1 MNENQNKKTKGIRSH
16 HVNIPIFIPHL
27 GCPNNCVFCNQRL
40 ISGKREFV
48 KESVREEIERS
59 LSTIDPDTCL
69 PEIAFFG
76 GSFTGIDRELMI
88 YLLGVAQ
95 EYIDSGRA
103 GSIRMSTRPD
113 YISDEI
119 MKILSDYTVGTI
131 ELGIQSMD
139 ENVLRACKRG
149 HSVADSVNACRLI
162 KQAGYSLIGQMMI
175 GLPGADNGSE
185 IRTAENICLLGADGA
200 RVYPTVVFRETE
212 LCNMAKSGE
221 YIPLSNEE
229 ATLRTGNVLKV
240 FDHNGVPCIRVGL
253 CASENLSDDSEVF
266 GGANHSAVGEMA
278 MSLVFRDNIEEAI
291 NSLAAVPK
299 NDCRLTVYVPRG
311 CTSKAAGQKRSNKNY
326 FAEKYG
332 IKNIKILEDPALT
345 GYNVHIAVTGSE
357 K

>member
-1 MNENQNKKTKGIRSH
+1 MNENQNKKTKSIRSH

-27 GCPNNCVFCNQRL
+27 GCPNNCVFCNQRS

-48 KESVREEIERS
+48 KKSVREEIERS

-88 YLLGVAQ
+88 YLLGIAQ

-149 HSVADSVNACRLI
+149 HSVADSVNACRRI
-162 KQAGYSLIGQMMI
+162 KQAGYS
-175 GLPGADNGSE
+175 
-185 IRTAENICLLGADGA
+185 
-200 RVYPTVVFRETE
+200 
-212 LCNMAKSGE
+212 
-221 YIPLSNEE
+221 
-229 ATLRTGNVLKV
+229 
-240 FDHNGVPCIRVGL
+240 
-253 CASENLSDDSEVF
+253 
-266 GGANHSAVGEMA
+266 
-278 MSLVFRDNIEEAI
+278 
-291 NSLAAVPK
+291 
-299 NDCRLTVYVPRG
+299 
-311 CTSKAAGQKRSNKNY
+311 
-326 FAEKYG
+326 
-332 IKNIKILEDPALT
+332 
-345 GYNVHIAVTGSE
+345 
-357 K
+357 

>member
-1 MNENQNKKTKGIRSH
+1 MIENENNKTKSRRSH

-27 GCPNNCVFCNQRL
+27 GCPNNCVFCNQRS

-48 KESVREEIERS
+48 KENVRKEIEQAM
-59 LSTIDPDTCL
+59 STIDTGTCL

-88 YLLGVAQ
+88 YLLGIAQ
-95 EYIDSGRA
+95 EYIDSGRV

-139 ENVLRACKRG
+139 ENVLQTCKRG

-162 KQAGYSLIGQMMI
+162 KQAGYSLIGQMMV
-175 GLPGADNGSE
+175 GLPGADNESE
-185 IRTAENICLLGADGA
+185 IRTAEKICSLGADGA

-229 ATLRTGNVLKV
+229 AILRTKNVLKV
-240 FDHNGVPCIRVGL
+240 FDRGGVPCIRVGL
-253 CASENLSDDSEVF
+253 CASENLSDESEVF
-266 GGANHSAVGEMA
+266 GGANHSAIGEMA
-278 MSLVFRDNIEEAI
+278 MSLVFRDNIEEKI
-291 NSLAAVPK
+291 NSSAAVPEH
-299 NDCRLTVYVPRG
+299 NCGLIVYVPRG
-311 CTSKAAGQKRSNKNY
+311 CTSKASGQKRSNKNY

-332 IKNIKILEDPALT
+332 IKNIKILEDPALE
-345 GYNVHIAVTGSE
+345 GYNVHIVFTGS
-357 K
+357 KK

>member
-1 MNENQNKKTKGIRSH
+1 M
-16 HVNIPIFIPHL
+16 NIPIFIPHL
-27 GCPNNCVFCNQRL
+27 GCPNNCVFCNQRS
-40 ISGKREFV
+40 ISGKRDFV
-48 KESVREEIERS
+48 KENVRKEIEQA
-59 LSTIDPDTCL
+59 LSTIDSGTCL

-95 EYIDSGRA
+95 EYIDSRRV

-119 MKILSDYTVGTI
+119 IKILSDYTVGTI

-139 ENVLRACKRG
+139 ENVLRTCKRG
-149 HSVADSVNACRLI
+149 HSVADSIKACRLI
-162 KQAGYSLIGQMMI
+162 KQAGYSLIGQMMV
-175 GLPGADNGSE
+175 GLPGADNESE
-185 IRTAENICLLGADGA
+185 IRTAEKICSLGADGA

-212 LCNMAKSGE
+212 LCNMAKCGE

-229 ATLRTGNVLKV
+229 AVLRTKNVLKV
-240 FDHNGVPCIRVGL
+240 FDRGDVQCIRVGL
-253 CASENLSDDSEVF
+253 CASENLSDEAEVF
-266 GGANHSAVGEMA
+266 GGANHSAIGEMA

-291 NSLAAVPK
+291 DSLAAIPE
-299 NDCRLTVYVPRG
+299 NNCGLIVYVPRG

-332 IKNIKILEDPALT
+332 IKNIKILEDPVLT
-345 GYNVHIAVTGSE
+345 GYNVHITVNGSE